1 MSMRTPRRNVNIV
14 QSVRDSSPKRA
25 GAERKLAQFGLGLLL
40 ALQEEQ
46 MTIEEAEADLFN
58 MDSYRNIRR
67 FRYSKD
73 LAEFILWGMELA
85 DVAELSPDGLA
96 ESYRKMKQLIRRVLA
111 ASRRTARNCSVHTT
125 TVSATAR

>member
-1 MSMRTPRRNVNIV
+1 MRTPRGNVNIV
-14 QSVRDSSPKRA
+14 QSVRDSSLKRA

-40 ALQEEQ
+40 ALQEKR

-85 DVAELSPDGLA
+85 DVAELSPAGLA
-96 ESYRKMKQLIRRVLA
+96 ESYRRMEPLIRRALA
-111 ASRRTARNCSVHTT
+111 TSRRTAKNRKAHTT
-125 TVSATAR
+125 TVSATAK